1 MAISLHK
8 PTIGFNRMPVKS
20 SYPKLHSIKMKSGVH
35 GPSLSFHPNA
45 AYMRVKPDDVLYGAH
60 LAELS
65 EIVIVGYDY
74 SGGEYMAMS
83 TANTERA
90 SYMLQRGTLALLR
103 DSDYLEE

>member
-35 GPSLSFHPNA
+35 GPSLPSHPNA
-45 AYMRVKPDDVLYGAH
+45 A
-60 LAELS
+60 
-65 EIVIVGYDY
+65 
-74 SGGEYMAMS
+74 
-83 TANTERA
+83 TERA
-90 SYMLQRGTLALLR
+90 SYMPQRGALTLLR